1 MIIFKWLWEI
11 INRFMNIF
19 LASFYNVTVKLA
31 YYGWYLI
38 SKDSASFYKL

>member
-19 LASFYNVTVKLA
+19 LGSFYNVTVKLA
-31 YYGWYLI
+31 YYMILK